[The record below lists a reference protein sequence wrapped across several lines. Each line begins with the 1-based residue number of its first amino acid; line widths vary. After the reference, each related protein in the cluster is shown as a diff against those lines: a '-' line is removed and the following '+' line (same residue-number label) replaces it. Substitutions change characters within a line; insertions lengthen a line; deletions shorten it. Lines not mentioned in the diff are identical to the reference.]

1 MRNQITITL
10 TEEQVSVIVQDY
22 LDKSDKAMSRG
33 FFESA
38 ETFGQIAK
46 NIRDNSKNPTGIQAT
61 INLSNMSIRI

>member
-10 TEEQVSVIVQDY
+10 TEEQVAVIVQDY
-22 LDKSDKAMSRG
+22 LDKCDKAMSRG

-46 NIRDNSKNPTGIQAT
+46 NIRDNSQNSTGIQAT